1 MREHDDLSV
10 GITGVGLGLRAAFIE
25 RIERG
30 EADGKLAFLE
40 VAPENYMHR
49 GGKAPR
55 RLAAI
60 AERFPILSHGLMMS
74 LGSPDPYDDRYFADL
89 REFLQ
94 RSRAPWHSDHLCWSG
109 IDGVLLHDLLPV
121 PFTTASAIHVAQRV
135 REAQDRIGV
144 PMAVENV
151 SWYLQLGAPQ
161 KDEPDFVVEVLERA
175 NCKLMLDVN
184 NIFVNAS
191 NHGFDAYDW
200 LRKMPL
206 ERVVQMHVAGHDRWE
221 EDLIIDTHGS
231 DVTGGVY
238 DLLAWVVERTGPVPV
253 VLERDSD
260 IPPLE
265 TLLEEVAKI
274 DGVYQAAVQRWQSR
288 QEVAAHGS

>member
-1 MREHDDLSV
+1 MSAD
-10 GITGVGLGLRAAFIE
+10 ITGVGLGLRAAFIE
-25 RIERG
+25 RVERG
-30 EADGKLAFLE
+30 EADGKVAFLE

-60 AERFPILSHGLMMS
+60 AERFPIISHGLMMS
-74 LGSPDPYDDRYFADL
+74 LGSPDPLDDAYFAEL
-89 REFLQ
+89 RPFLD
-94 RSRAPWHSDHLCWSG
+94 RVAAPWHSDHLCWSG

-121 PFTTASAIHVAQRV
+121 PFTTASATRIADRV
-135 REAQDRIGV
+135 RQAQDRIGR

-175 NCKLMLDVN
+175 DCRLMLDVN

-191 NHGFDAYDW
+191 NHGFDPYDW
-200 LRKMPL
+200 LRKVPL
-206 ERVVQMHVAGHDRWE
+206 ERVVQLHIAGHDRWE
-221 EDLIIDTHGS
+221 DDLIIDTHGNE
-231 DVTGGVY
+231 VREEVY
-238 DLLAWVVERTGPVPV
+238 DMLAWVIERTGPKPV

-260 IPPLE
+260 IPPLP
-265 TLLEEVAKI
+265 TLLEEVARI
-274 DGVYQAAVQRWQSR
+274 DGVYQAAVARWQAR
-288 QEVAAHGS
+288 QEVARHGS

>member
-1 MREHDDLSV
+1 MSAD
-10 GITGVGLGLRAAFIE
+10 INGVGLGLRAAFIE
-25 RIERG
+25 DVERG
-30 EADGKLAFLE
+30 DAQGKVAFLE

-60 AERFPILSHGLMMS
+60 AERFPIISHGLMMS
-74 LGSPDPYDDRYFADL
+74 LGSPDPFDDTYLADL
-89 REFLQ
+89 REFLA
-94 RSRAPWHSDHLCWSG
+94 RVDAPWHSDHLCWSG

-121 PFTTASAIHVAQRV
+121 PFTTASATRIADRV
-135 REAQDRIGV
+135 RLAQDRIGR

-175 NCKLMLDVN
+175 DCLLMLDVN

-191 NHGFDAYDW
+191 NHGFDPYDW
-200 LRKMPL
+200 LRKVPL
-206 ERVVQMHVAGHDRWE
+206 ERVVQLHIAGHDRWE
-221 EDLIIDTHGS
+221 DDLIIDTHGNE
-231 DVTGGVY
+231 VREEVY
-238 DLLAWVVERTGPVPV
+238 DMLAWVIERTGPKPV

-260 IPPLE
+260 IPPLP
-265 TLLEEVAKI
+265 TLLEEVARI
-274 DGVYQAAVQRWQSR
+274 DAVYQAALGRWQSR
-288 QEVAAHGS
+288 QEVARHGS